1 MNLKEIS
8 VADELNQALRIPT
21 THTLVKGIAGPAN
34 SGMRK
39 VFFFRTIKEPQTHIA
54 SFLPLRL

>member
-8 VADELNQALRIPT
+8 VADGLNQALHIPT

-39 VFFFRTIKEPQTHIA
+39 DFFFQNHKRA
-54 SFLPLRL
+54 SDSY